1 MIITIHAS
9 TIYSHIPSVHV
20 LLSKI
25 FLCIIKFQIKQRGRC
40 GCDRMVVGFTTTYTI
55 SVYHHW
61 CCEFESRSG
70 QGVQQYVIQFVNDL
84 RQDSGFLWDIQN
96 KFGKLEQK
104 GSPMHMW
111 LFIIESGVKSH
122 YVIDQSLIIICDVK
136 KVFKAIGLE
145 MYSSQA

>member
-40 GCDRMVVGFTTTYTI
+40 GCDRMVAGFTTTYTI

-61 CCEFESRSG
+61 CCEFKSRSG

-84 RQDSGFLWDIQN
+84 RQVSGFLWDIQN

-104 GSPMHMW
+104 GSPMQMW

-136 KVFKAIGLE
+136 KVFTAIGLE

>member
-40 GCDRMVVGFTTTYTI
+40 GCDRMVAGFTTTYTI

-61 CCEFESRSG
+61 CCEFKSRSG
-70 QGVQQYVIQFVNDL
+70 QGVQQYVIRFVNDL
-84 RQDSGFLWDIQN
+84 RQVSGFLWDIQN

-104 GSPMHMW
+104 GSLMQMW

>member
-40 GCDRMVVGFTTTYTI
+40 GCDRMVAGFTTTYTI

-61 CCEFESRSG
+61 CCEFKSRSG

-84 RQDSGFLWDIQN
+84 RQVSGFLWDIQN

-104 GSPMHMW
+104 GSLMQMW

>member
-1 MIITIHAS
+1 M
-9 TIYSHIPSVHV
+9 
-20 LLSKI
+20 
-25 FLCIIKFQIKQRGRC
+25 
-40 GCDRMVVGFTTTYTI
+40 
-55 SVYHHW
+55 
-61 CCEFESRSG
+61 
-70 QGVQQYVIQFVNDL
+70 IQFVNDL
-84 RQDSGFLWDIQN
+84 RQVSGFLWDIQN

-104 GSPMHMW
+104 GSLMQMW